1 MADDTR
7 KHITVTPDD
16 EDDFVIRAG
25 VSSIQPDATDGAG
38 DGLAVGAKAG
48 GVFAESGA
56 EAAPESAD
64 LSASSGAHQ
73 VEKPASP
80 DAADRD
86 GYRETTLADIESADG
101 MSKMQGVIIGLA
113 VVAILAFILYYNV
126 AMR

>member
-1 MADDTR
+1 MTDDTR

-25 VSSIQPDATDGAG
+25 VSSIQPDAPDGADG
-38 DGLAVGAKAG
+38 GLADGAKAG
-48 GVFAESGA
+48 GVSAESGA
-56 EAAPESAD
+56 QVSPESVD
-64 LSASSGAHQ
+64 LSASPGAQQ

-80 DAADRD
+80 GATDRD
-86 GYRETTLADIESADG
+86 GYLETTLADIESADG
-101 MSKMQGVIIGLA
+101 MSKMQSVIIGLA

>member
-1 MADDTR
+1 MTDYTR

-25 VSSIQPDATDGAG
+25 VSSIQPAAPDGAD
-38 DGLAVGAKAG
+38 DGLADGAKVG
-48 GVFAESGA
+48 GVSAESGVQ
-56 EAAPESAD
+56 AAPESAD
-64 LSASSGAHQ
+64 LSASPSAQ
-73 VEKPASP
+73 QAEKPASSG
-80 DAADRD
+80 ATDRD